1 MVRRAHKT
9 EMPKTLTELEFVRSK
24 ITEWEQTGNE
34 VTLGTFQ
41 DNVFT
46 SYEAGDCPNSFLV
59 GSIFEENSRIVLKTE
74 IVNEYK
80 FYVEQFENRMYA
92 IGVY

>member
-1 MVRRAHKT
+1 MIRRTKKT
-9 EMPKTLTELEFVRSK
+9 ELPKTLTELEFVKSK

-46 SYEAGDCPNSFLV
+46 PYEAGDCPNAFLV
-59 GSIFEENSRIVLKTE
+59 GSIFEENSRIVLKAE
-74 IVNEYK
+74 IEREYK
-80 FYVEQFENRMYA
+80 FYCEQFEKRMYA
-92 IGVY
+92 IGIY